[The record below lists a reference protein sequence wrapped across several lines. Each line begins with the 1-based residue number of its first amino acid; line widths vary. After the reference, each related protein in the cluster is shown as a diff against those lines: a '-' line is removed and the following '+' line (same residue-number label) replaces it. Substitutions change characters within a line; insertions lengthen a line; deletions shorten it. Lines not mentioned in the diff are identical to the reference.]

1 MLLAIQSSKQEN
13 SLALQLKNISF
24 SVEGGSQYLKTNK
37 RVISD
42 YLSLLQQKTTKQL
55 IIN

>member
-1 MLLAIQSSKQEN
+1 MLLAIQLSKQEN
-13 SLALQLKNISF
+13 SLAVQLKNILF
-24 SVEGGSQYLKTNK
+24 SVAGGSQYLKTNI